1 MAMRVS
7 KFRCVCAALFF
18 GMLSGCEPLLAATLN
33 DVMASIGREMVQ
45 LYPIIV
51 ANRPLTP
58 EDKKAVVRHVDR
70 LAELFTNAQTF
81 IAQRSETYQ
90 VSYALVS
97 DHLAD
102 VQRVIGSGDVERA
115 RFDLYKLG
123 PICTSCHTQD
133 TRLRTL
139 FSGTG
144 RSSFPDDRSFAE
156 FNYLTRNYAEA
167 EQYFD
172 RYLKSDVERS
182 EFDLMQPLQR
192 IVTIYAQ
199 VFNRPLE
206 GAQKLRR
213 YLHAKGHSEYTLKYL
228 RGWIDGLEKLAQDG
242 AQAMIRP
249 DLKAIEAAIEKYIGS
264 LDQTQPVTI
273 EPLQQV
279 QRVWLRGR
287 LYHYLNTAP
296 AREAVP
302 RVLYWLAVSDR
313 AIGYDYYFSL
323 ADLYLKDCVF
333 SYPSHP
339 YAQRCFKAYRDYV
352 TDLYAGPGGSYLP
365 AEVSADL
372 MRMET
377 ALKDGRSTR

>member
-1 MAMRVS
+1 MAIQVLQSR
-7 KFRCVCAALFF
+7 FGRAALFCIAV
-18 GMLSGCEPLLAATLN
+18 LGCKPLPATTLN
-33 DVMASIGREMVQ
+33 DVMANIGQEMVQ

-51 ANRPLTP
+51 ANRSLTP
-58 EDKKAVVRHVDR
+58 GDQEEVVRHVNR
-70 LAELFTNAQTF
+70 LAELFAKAQSF
-81 IAQRSETYQ
+81 IAQRPETYQ
-90 VSYALVS
+90 VSYALIS

-102 VQRVIGSGDVERA
+102 VQHVIATGDVERA

-123 PICTSCHTQD
+123 PICASCHTQD

-144 RSSFPDDRSFAE
+144 RASFPDDRSFAE

-172 RYLKSDVERS
+172 RYLKSDIERS

-199 VFNRPLE
+199 VLNRPAE
-206 GAQKLRR
+206 GARKLRR
-213 YLHAKGHSEYTLKYL
+213 YLDAKGHSEYTLKFL
-228 RGWIDGLEKLAQDG
+228 RGWIGGLERLARDG
-242 AQAMIRP
+242 AQAVIQP

-264 LDQTQPVTI
+264 LDQTQPATI
-273 EPLQQV
+273 EPAQQV

-287 LYHYLNTAP
+287 LYHYLNTTPSRDAI
-296 AREAVP
+296 P

-365 AEVSADL
+365 AEVSSEL
-372 MRMET
+372 TRMEK
-377 ALKDGRSTR
+377 ALKDGRSRR